1 MEQILYHLADRDIF
15 KIKVAGKQHFLFLAV
30 HNAGRADPHR
40 LHLVHPDARCLR
52 SVLSGLRHGLGDFL
66 SRTAH
71 AGLVACFGQQLE
83 LLVHHARDD
92 VSAAQVDADIIFH
105 TKTPLHFV
113 VLPAGRLLF
122 Y

>member
-1 MEQILYHLADRDIF
+1 MPGEPIPTDSTWSIPMPA
-15 KIKVAGKQHFLFLAV
+15 A
-30 HNAGRADPHR
+30 
-40 LHLVHPDARCLR
+40 LR
-52 SVLSGLRHGLGDFL
+52 SVPERSAPWFWGDFL

-83 LLVHHARDD
+83 LLIHHARDD
-92 VSAAQVDADIIFH
+92 VGAAQVDADIIFH

-113 VLPAGRLLF
+113 ALPAGRLLF